1 MTTDELENKIGFQ
14 IGFLLFSEKSTETTI
29 ADLKKIAIEFAEQYK
44 NKADK
49 WDALG
54 EKIARCYFDENGDD
68 LSEEESEDID
78 LGTIGEKAAIAYGW
92 L

>member
-14 IGFLLFSEKSTETTI
+14 IGFLLFSGKNTETTI
-29 ADLKKIAIEFAEQYK
+29 EDLKKIAIEFAEQYK

-49 WDALG
+49 WEALG
-54 EKIARCYFDENGDD
+54 EKIAKCYVDENGDD